1 MTKPAV
7 VFFAMRQE
15 GHFDSL
21 RPLISGL
28 TGRGV
33 VPHVFTDR
41 EFEGPV
47 EQAGGRFVDLFAKY
61 PVERADDESL
71 PAPCRYVTFAGYYA
85 EEILRDLEAI
95 RPSLVIYDAHAVI
108 GRVVGAALGI
118 PYVSVCPAH
127 NVHPDRLLPLLSTLP
142 RIHVSSS
149 CERSVEKLRAHY
161 DLKDAS
167 PFSFVS
173 WLSPFLNI
181 YGEPPSYL
189 TEAERRALE
198 PVAFHG
204 CLPTIEEIEAKGRA
218 EDPRYFDADTTR
230 LKVYVS
236 FGTVVWRYFPSQAL
250 EAVRVISDSFARM
263 DDISSVISLGG
274 AEVPAE
280 RVHAFAKPNVS
291 VVRYADQW
299 KILQEAE
306 AFVTHNGLK
315 STHEAIVSGVP
326 MISYPFFW
334 DQAALAEKC
343 RTFGLAIPLADSPPA
358 PPEDGDVRAAVTE
371 LQRTRESLSA
381 SMDEAR
387 GWELETIARR
397 DTVLRRIIDLIP
409 D

>member
-28 TGRGV
+28 AGRGV

-41 EFEGPV
+41 EFQARV
-47 EQAGGRFVDLFAKY
+47 EQAGGRFVDLFARY

-71 PAPCRYVTFAGYYA
+71 PAPCRYVSFAGYFA

-95 RPSLVIYDAHAVI
+95 RPSLVIHDAHAVI
-108 GRVVGAALGI
+108 GRVVGASLGV

-127 NVHPDRLLPLLSTLP
+127 NVHPSRLLPLLTTLP
-142 RIHVSSS
+142 RIHVSPS
-149 CERSVEKLRAHY
+149 CARSVEMLRARY
-161 DLKDAS
+161 GLEDAS
-167 PFSFVS
+167 PFSFAS
-173 WLSPFLNI
+173 WLSPFLNV
-181 YGEPPSYL
+181 YGEPPAYL
-189 TEAERRALE
+189 TESDRRALE

-204 CLPTIEEIEAKGRA
+204 CLPAIEEIEARRSDG
-218 EDPRYFDADTTR
+218 DPRYFEPDAAR

-250 EAVRVISDSFARM
+250 EAVRVISDSFANM
-263 DDISSVISLGG
+263 DGISAVISLGG

-280 RVHAFAKPNVS
+280 RLPASSKPNVS
-291 VVRYADQW
+291 IVGYADQW

-343 RTFGLAIPLADSPPA
+343 RTFGLAIPLADSPLA
-358 PPEDGDVRAAVTE
+358 PLGDGNVRAAVTE
-371 LQRTRESLSA
+371 LRRTMESLRTRL
-381 SMDEAR
+381 DEAR
-387 GWELETIARR
+387 DWELEMIARR
-397 DTVLRRIIDLIP
+397 DSVLERIIDLIP
-409 D
+409 T